1 MSGQL
6 DSSLTSLPPCLSLH
20 VFVRWR
26 VVRLGG
32 DVSSMNVDDF
42 VRVLGTGELL
52 VALGEDFGK
61 NESKDLRAM
70 LRTKAKA
77 FFDK

>member
-1 MSGQL
+1 M
-6 DSSLTSLPPCLSLH
+6 
-20 VFVRWR
+20 
-26 VVRLGG
+26 
-32 DVSSMNVDDF
+32 SSMNVDDF